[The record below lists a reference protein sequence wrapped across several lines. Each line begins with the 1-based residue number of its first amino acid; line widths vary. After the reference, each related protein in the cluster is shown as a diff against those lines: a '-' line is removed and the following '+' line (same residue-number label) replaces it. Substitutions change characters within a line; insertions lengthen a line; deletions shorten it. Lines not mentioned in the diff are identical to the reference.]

1 MKFSAP
7 LKLNHIF
14 RRLYASEG
22 QANGFLVLYARRNR
36 TGGNRVGITVGKKLG
51 HAVVRNRV
59 RRRIREVYR
68 LNEEKFQPGW
78 DIVVVARSRA
88 VGATF
93 PQLTKA
99 YLSLASKAG
108 ILVEEMPHEVRP

>member
-22 QANGFLVLYARRNR
+22 YANGYLVLYARRNR
-36 TGGNRVGITVGKKLG
+36 TGGNRLGITVSKKLG

-59 RRRIREVYR
+59 RRRLREIYR
-68 LNEEKFQPGW
+68 LHEDRISTGL
-78 DIVVVARSRA
+78 DIVVVARVKA
-88 VGATF
+88 AHADYW
-93 PQLTKA
+93 QLDASFVRLCTK
-99 YLSLASKAG
+99 LG
-108 ILVEEMPHEVRP
+108 IWKKEAAEAER